1 MIKKLVDYIIIL
13 FFFPIFSL
21 IFLLIYVIIFIVDGS
36 PVLYI
41 SSRVGLNNSKFK
53 MIKFRTLKK
62 NSPLLSSENF
72 SKLKSKKNFFTKTG
86 KFLKKSKLDELPQI
100 INVFLLQMSLVGPRP
115 ALPLQKKLVK
125 MRSDKKIHLIRPGI
139 TGLAQ
144 INNFKIHSVE
154 EKVKYDQYYLKNRN
168 LYLDIKIIFITLLTI
183 FRK

>member
-1 MIKKLVDYIIIL
+1 MSKQIFDYFIIV
-13 FFFPIFSL
+13 FFFPIFFL
-21 IFLLIYVIIFIVDGS
+21 IFLLIYLMIFIVDGQ

-41 SSRVGLNNSKFK
+41 SSRVGRNNSKFK

-72 SKLKSKKNFFTKTG
+72 AKLKSQKNFFTKTG
-86 KFLKKSKLDELPQI
+86 KFLKKFKLDELPQI
-100 INVFLLQMSLVGPRP
+100 INVFLLQMSFVGPRP

-144 INNFKIHSVE
+144 INNFKIHSIE
-154 EKVKYDQYYLKNRN
+154 EKVKYDQYYLKKRN
-168 LYLDIKIIFITLLTI
+168 LFLDIKIILITILTI
-183 FRK
+183 FSK